1 MTQKTTTPKTSR
13 NLPGPEPRKDSER
26 DTREAIIA
34 DADKTDDGNCDL
46 VHGDGGTLDMPTKP
60 GDLLRDD

>member
-1 MTQKTTTPKTSR
+1 MTQKPMTQKTSR
-13 NLPGPEPRKDSER
+13 NLPEPEPRKDSER

-34 DADKTDDGNCDL
+34 DADKTDDRDL

-60 GDLLRDD
+60 GDLSRDD